1 MTCPRCGGFVRDSGD
16 EDGPKCLNCGRSPLP
31 PPTREELLASG
42 VLGYTYSGRPT
53 QGAHDK
59 ESQGRRGRGPEYN
72 PGGNEDNG
80 YGRLQSHKEEL

>member
-1 MTCPRCGGFVRDSGD
+1 MTCVRPFCGGFIRDPGD
-16 EDGPKCLNCGRSPLP
+16 GIGARCSLCRHSPLP

-72 PGGNEDNG
+72 PGGRGNSKVRSFSG
-80 YGRLQSHKEEL
+80 PQ